1 MRGVGFCL
9 VRPLERDIIKAKTRG
24 IHVEIALITEG
35 TYPFHLGGVAVWCDQ
50 LMRGLP
56 QHTFQTIAIGGD
68 GTESVIWDAPPN
80 MTGLETVFLW
90 DQKPVQKRTTPALEA
105 RFEEAHARFA
115 HALMR
120 PTSAVQDFLE
130 ALRGLHAY
138 ALSADLE
145 AAMTSNAALER
156 LNLAWREAQ
165 HERRR
170 ATIRPRDVHVEINLA
185 EVLAASRLIA
195 HLLRPLSMPA
205 PEAKVVHAVSNG
217 LAALPA
223 FAAKWA
229 FGTPFVLTEHGVYL
243 RERYLSYT
251 AATYPYT
258 VRVLALNFYRLLS
271 SAAYFMADQ
280 IVSGATYNQRWELRG
295 GAVASRMR
303 TVYNGIDP
311 NEFSESKLELM
322 EPTISWL
329 GRIDPLKDLETLIRA
344 FALVRMELPSARL
357 RLFGPVPAGN
367 EAYLAR
373 CQALIQE
380 LRLEGSAFFE
390 GRVDSSLLAYHSGHV
405 FVMTSIS
412 EGFPYSLIEAMACGC
427 AVVSTDVGGV
437 TEAINEAGLTV
448 PPRDHAAVAQA
459 CLTLLR
465 NEALRKKLGSAG
477 RSRVQQQF
485 TLDKCLM
492 AYRDVYDEALN
503 VKPWTLEVGVGR
515 VRPTARVG

>member
-1 MRGVGFCL
+1 L
-9 VRPLERDIIKAKTRG
+9 QRDIIKGEDSRYS
-24 IHVEIALITEG
+24 VEIALVTEG

-56 QHTFQTIAIGGD
+56 QHSFRTIAIGGD
-68 GTESVIWDAPPN
+68 GMENVIWDAPPN
-80 MTGLETVFLW
+80 MTDLETLFLW
-90 DQKPVQKRTTPALEA
+90 GQKPARKHASAALET

-120 PTSAVQDFLE
+120 PNSAVQDFLE

-138 ALSADLE
+138 ALEADLE
-145 AAMTSNAALER
+145 TAMTSNAALER
-156 LNLAWREAQ
+156 LGLAWREAQ

-170 ATIRPRDVHVEINLA
+170 ATIRPRDAHVEINLA

-205 PEAKVVHAVSNG
+205 PQVQVVHAVSNG
-217 LAALPA
+217 LAVLPA
-223 FAAKWA
+223 FTAKWA

-251 AATYPYT
+251 AATYPYA
-258 VRVLALNFYRLLS
+258 VRALALNFYRLLS
-271 SAAYFMADQ
+271 SAAYSIADR
-280 IVSGATYNQRWELRG
+280 IVPGSLSNQRWELRG
-295 GAVASRMR
+295 GADTSRIR

-311 NEFSESKLELM
+311 SDFSETKLEPP

-344 FALVRMELPSARL
+344 FALVRMELPTARL

-367 EAYLAR
+367 EAYLER
-373 CQALIQE
+373 CEALIEE
-380 LRLEGSAFFE
+380 LRLEGSAHFE
-390 GRVDSSLLAYHSGHV
+390 GRVEFSLLAYHSGHV

-427 AVVSTDVGGV
+427 AVVATDVGGV
-437 TEAINEAGLTV
+437 GEAIGEAGLTV

-459 CLTLLR
+459 CLALLR
-465 NEALRKKLGSAG
+465 DDVLRKKLGGAG
-477 RSRVQQQF
+477 RIRVQQQF
-485 TLDKCLM
+485 TLDKCLS
-492 AYRDVYDEALN
+492 AYREIYDQALN
-503 VKPWTLEVGVGR
+503 VKPWTPEVGVGR
-515 VRPTARVG
+515 VRPTALRVG